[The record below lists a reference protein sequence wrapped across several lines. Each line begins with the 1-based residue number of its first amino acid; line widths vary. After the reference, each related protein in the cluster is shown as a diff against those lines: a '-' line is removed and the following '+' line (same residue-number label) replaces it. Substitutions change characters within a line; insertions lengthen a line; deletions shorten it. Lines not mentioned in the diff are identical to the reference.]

1 MVAAKRFLSG
11 VIEGFYG
18 RPWCVDTRLAY
29 ADYLAQ
35 MGLNTY
41 LYCPKADPW
50 LRRRWQEAWPAQQW
64 RQLVQLAERCRAAGI
79 HWGVGLSPF
88 ELYRD
93 YGAVQR
99 GQLRAKLECIAQLRA
114 PLLAILFDDM
124 PGDLDA
130 LAARQAEIVAD
141 VCHWLPQVRV
151 LVCPTY
157 YSFVPVLER
166 FFGPRPREYWPQ
178 LGRDLPES
186 VDVFWTG
193 NAVCSQ
199 SVAASDIAAI
209 RDLLGRTVVLWD
221 NYPVNDGATRSNFL
235 YLEPLSRRDPELR
248 AQLGGHLCNPMNQA
262 LLSLP
267 ALAGLATLYGRKA
280 CSDRWFDDVLGAPT
294 WAQLQV
300 DRELFQRVG
309 LSALEDAGRRG
320 QLARVYARLPG
331 AAAREVAGWL
341 AGEYT
346 FDPQCLTD

>member
-114 PLLAILFDDM
+114 PL
-124 PGDLDA
+124 P
-130 LAARQAEIVAD
+130 
-141 VCHWLPQVRV
+141 
-151 LVCPTY
+151 
-157 YSFVPVLER
+157 
-166 FFGPRPREYWPQ
+166 
-178 LGRDLPES
+178 
-186 VDVFWTG
+186 FW
-193 NAVCSQ
+193 S
-199 SVAASDIAAI
+199 
-209 RDLLGRTVVLWD
+209 
-221 NYPVNDGATRSNFL
+221 
-235 YLEPLSRRDPELR
+235 
-248 AQLGGHLCNPMNQA
+248 
-262 LLSLP
+262 
-267 ALAGLATLYGRKA
+267 
-280 CSDRWFDDVLGAPT
+280 
-294 WAQLQV
+294 
-300 DRELFQRVG
+300 
-309 LSALEDAGRRG
+309 
-320 QLARVYARLPG
+320 
-331 AAAREVAGWL
+331 
-341 AGEYT
+341 
-346 FDPQCLTD
+346 